1 MNKKNYI
8 LPVFLL
14 LSLPL
19 WAQEQKPWVLRAL
32 HSVGEYID
40 SATVRGI
47 DQRYILVPEKPWAVV
62 LKYNVNN
69 MDLRSVS
76 TMTESQMAERG
87 KVGDSNWET
96 IFRPSSESSLGAW
109 VGYRGYGLGYSFSFN
124 RNNGRNFS
132 IGLTGS
138 NYGINL
144 RTRKFNTNK
153 IDINV
158 WGHDEDGAYELND
171 LPAETWED
179 IKVNTAI
186 FDAFYMLN
194 GKRFSY
200 AAAYDQSTI
209 QVRSAGSFMI
219 GVMWFRTALNYSA
232 RQNALFIQALGD
244 IGRVTIQE
252 GSLGVGYAY
261 NWVPVRNLLVNI
273 TAMPMVALYNRTK
286 IHRYDSNYDVFLEEG
301 EYSPQGKKHVPDDE
315 SWLDDITL
323 EETGTAVRHGKV
335 SLNIDARASIT
346 YNMGRYFLNC
356 YGQLNHYRNSIDD
369 NTLRLTDWYV
379 NASLGYRF

>member
-1 MNKKNYI
+1 MNKKNYL

-47 DQRYILVPEKPWAVV
+47 DQRYIQMPEKPWAVV

-96 IFRPSSESSLGAW
+96 IFRPSTGSSLGAW

-153 IDINV
+153 IEINV

-194 GKRFSY
+194 SKRFSY

-286 IHRYDSNYDVFLEEG
+286 IHRYDSNYDLFLEEG

-356 YGQLNHYRNSIDD
+356 YGQLNHYHNSIDD